1 MKIRLIEPAAP
12 GMHVYAKVLLP
23 RLGLPMIGA
32 ALNERGHDARVYCQ
46 QMAPIDWDD
55 VESADIVGIST
66 TTSTATAGYG
76 FADRLR
82 AAGIPV
88 VMGGSHVTFMADEA
102 LGHAD
107 YVARGEGGEALMLEL
122 IELLAGE
129 RAPETIAGL
138 SFVGTDG
145 PVHNPLRERLAD
157 LDELPFPDLDLIVGH
172 ERLTTIP
179 IMTSWGC
186 PFACNFCS
194 VTAMFGRRY
203 RIRSAESVIAEIE
216 TKRPER
222 IFFADDNFA
231 ADVKRLKRLL
241 EMMIERDLVIP
252 WSAQV
257 RTDVARDP
265 ELLDLMQRSGCHLVY
280 LGLESVDQATLDGY
294 DKAQTVADIVR
305 AVDTLHTYRIDS
317 HGMFVLGADTDTVQ
331 TVRDTVTFC
340 LDHHID
346 TLMLNILTPLP
357 GTQQFEK
364 LEAEGRI
371 FDHRWEHYDAH
382 HVVFQPAGMTPFEL
396 QKAVLRGYARF
407 YSVRNWLRALVKL
420 EGAKHLLYRGWG
432 IKIVRTWRKDRGN
445 RDFMKALKGLKL
457 PRWTP
462 GAGRGASRDAT
473 TR

>member
-12 GMHVYAKVLLP
+12 GMHVYSKVLLP

-32 ALNERGHDARVYCQ
+32 ALNDQGHDALVYCQ
-46 QMAPIDWDD
+46 QMAPIDWED
-55 VESADIVGIST
+55 VESADLVGIST

-82 AAGIPV
+82 ALGVPV
-88 VMGGSHVTFMADEA
+88 VIGGSHVTFMADEA

-107 YVARGEGGEALMLEL
+107 YVARGEGGEALMFEL
-122 IELLAGE
+122 IEMLEGG
-129 RAPETIAGL
+129 RAPETIRGL
-138 SFVGTDG
+138 SYTGADG
-145 PVHNPLRERLAD
+145 PVHNELRERLAD

-172 ERLTTIP
+172 ERLQTTP

-216 TKRPER
+216 AKRPQR
-222 IFFADDNFA
+222 IFFYDDNFA
-231 ADVKRLKRLL
+231 ADRKRLKRLL

-252 WSAQV
+252 WTAQV

-265 ELLDLMQRSGCHLVY
+265 ELLDLMRRSGCHIVY
-280 LGLESVDQATLDGY
+280 LGLESVDQATLDAY
-294 DKAQTVADIVR
+294 DKAQTVAEIVES
-305 AVDTLHTYRIDS
+305 VDTLHTYDIRS
-317 HGMFVLGADTDTVQ
+317 HGMFVLGADTDTAQ

-346 TLMLNILTPLP
+346 TVMLNILTPLP
-357 GTQQFEK
+357 GTQQFAL
-364 LEAEGRI
+364 LEADGRI
-371 FDHRWEHYDAH
+371 FDHQWEHYDAH

-396 QKAVLRGYARF
+396 QKEVVRGYARF

-420 EGAKHLLYRGWG
+420 EGAKHLLFRGWG
-432 IKIVRTWRKDRGN
+432 IMIIRAWRKDQGN
-445 RDFMKALKGLKL
+445 RDFMKTLKRLKL
-457 PRWTP
+457 PRWSP
-462 GAGRGASRDAT
+462 GGTHDAAA
-473 TR
+473 R

>member
-12 GMHVYAKVLLP
+12 GMHVWSKVLLP

-46 QMAPIDWDD
+46 QMAPIDWED
-55 VESADIVGIST
+55 VESADLVGIST

-88 VMGGSHVTFMADEA
+88 IIGGSHVTFMADEA
-102 LGHAD
+102 LAHAD
-107 YVARGEGGEALMLEL
+107 YVARGEGGEVLMLEL
-122 IELLAGE
+122 IELLRGE
-129 RAPETIAGL
+129 RTPDTIDGL
-138 SFVGTDG
+138 SYVGPDG

-157 LDELPFPDLDLIVGH
+157 LDELPFPDLDLIAGH
-172 ERLTTIP
+172 ERLQTTP

-216 TKRPER
+216 AKRPQR
-222 IFFADDNFA
+222 IFFYDDNFA
-231 ADVKRLKRLL
+231 ADRKRLKRLL

-252 WSAQV
+252 WTAQV

-265 ELLDLMQRSGCHLVY
+265 ELLDLMRRSGCHIVY
-280 LGLESVDQATLDGY
+280 LGLESVDQATLDAFE
-294 DKAQTVADIVR
+294 KSQTVADIVESI
-305 AVDTLHTYRIDS
+305 DTLHAYDIRS
-317 HGMFVLGADTDTVQ
+317 HGMFVLGADPDTTQ
-331 TVRDTVTFC
+331 TVRDTVSFC
-340 LDHHID
+340 LEHHID
-346 TLMLNILTPLP
+346 TVMLNILTPLP
-357 GTQQFEK
+357 GTQQFAQ
-364 LEAEGRI
+364 LEEQGRI
-371 FDHRWEHYDAH
+371 FDHQWEHYDAH

-396 QKAVLRGYARF
+396 QKEVVRGYARF

-420 EGAKHLLYRGWG
+420 EGAKQLLFRGWG
-432 IKIVRTWRKDRGN
+432 IMIVRAWRKDRGN
-445 RDFMKALKGLKL
+445 RDFMKALKRLKI
-457 PRWTP
+457 PRWVP
-462 GAGRGASRDAT
+462 GATRDAAA
-473 TR
+473 R